1 MSLPVKSV
9 AQKIISLHEGIVSAM
24 RRSVSDAIQIG
35 ELLSEA
41 KIVLQHG
48 DFLPWIERE
57 LPFDVRTAQNYMA
70 VSRYRNK
77 CENASYLQ
85 EAYRIAQIEDQRA
98 KGREPPPKPEPEKPR
113 GRTIS
118 DEEYEQR
125 KEEAIKKK
133 DPGPSLEEAVEDV
146 IKLVIRQENE
156 EVFREFDLAA
166 LIQELRRRL
175 VTIADPARRHHAINQ
190 IIKAMRE
197 LAIECDR
204 LSVGRG

>member
-1 MSLPVKSV
+1 MSLPAKSV

-41 KIVLQHG
+41 KADLPHG
-48 DFLPWIERE
+48 VFLPWVESA
-57 LPFDVRTAQNYMA
+57 LPFSEATAQRYMQ
-70 VSRYRNK
+70 VFRWKDKTRSVRDL
-77 CENASYLQ
+77 S
-85 EAYRIAQIEDQRA
+85 EAYRVAQIEDQRA

-118 DEEYEQR
+118 DEEFEQR
-125 KEEAIKKK
+125 KEEALKKK
-133 DPGPSLEEAVEDV
+133 DAGPSLEEAVEDV

-175 VTIADPARRHHAINQ
+175 VTIADPGRRHQAINQ